1 MNASHVIS
9 NHPFSPGRA
18 DDVDLYRRIARELP
32 HGAVF
37 VVDHEMRYIVAQ
49 GAELEAAGFAPAHF
63 EGRTVRE
70 AVPSSLAEQHEADY
84 RTVLDGGSFEREHEI
99 NQRHYRSYGMPL
111 KDEDGRPQLALVV
124 SYDVTGQVLAERR
137 KDKAIAILGHEL
149 RNPLATLNM
158 GVALLRRAGSESPP
172 PSAVDLMERQVKQ
185 MTRMVDDLLGL
196 AFIAH
201 GRMELRRERCDIADL
216 VDEVL
221 ALQASAAAHKRQ
233 TLRHVR
239 PAAALTVDADYGKL
253 TQVLT
258 NLLGNAIKYTLE
270 GGAVTVYC
278 RDLGESVAVSIEDTG
293 IGLDP
298 ASASRLFDLFSRGE
312 QHGVPATHAE
322 GGLGIGLWVAR
333 QLAEAH
339 GGRLDASSPGPGAG
353 SIFTLTIP
361 KLA

>member
-1 MNASHVIS
+1 MNASHLAS
-9 NHPFSPGRA
+9 NHLLSPGRA
-18 DDVDLYRRIARELP
+18 NDVDLYRRIARELP

-37 VVDHEMRYIVAQ
+37 VVDREMRYLVAQ
-49 GAELEAAGFAPAHF
+49 GAELEAAGFAPSHF

-70 AVPSSLAEQHEADY
+70 AVPSSLADQREADY
-84 RTVLDGGSFEREHEI
+84 RTVLDGGSFERAHEV

-111 KDEDGRPQLALVV
+111 KDDDGRPQLALVV
-124 SYDVTGQVLAERR
+124 SYDVTGQVLAERQ

-158 GVALLRRAGSESPP
+158 GVDLLKRAGSDSPP
-172 PSAVDLMERQVKQ
+172 PGAVDLMERQVKQ

-196 AFIAH
+196 AFLAH
-201 GRMELRRERCDIADL
+201 GRMELRREPCDIGAL

-221 ALQASAAAHKRQ
+221 ASVASAAAHKRQ
-233 TLRHVR
+233 SLRHMR
-239 PAAALTVDADYGKL
+239 PAAPLTVDADYGKL

-258 NLLGNAIKYTLE
+258 NLLGNAIKYTPE
-270 GGAVTVYC
+270 GGAATVSC

-298 ASASRLFDLFSRGE
+298 EAAVRLFDLFSRGV
-312 QHGVPATHAE
+312 QHGVAAPDVE

-333 QLAEAH
+333 QLVEAH
-339 GGRLDASSPGPGAG
+339 GGQLVASSPGPGAG

-361 KLA
+361 KSA